1 MKEKIKNVVSRL
13 LEINIPKQ
21 EYKTV
26 DFVYGN
32 TDFDGTD
39 YLIYY
44 DIVPKTDV
52 WGVNTCGNWRLFDKV
67 GELCKTYLGINNWR
81 LFSRFNGVTYERVD
95 EYEES
100 EGYTLFSQSFSE
112 KLYDELTKIKKINVD
127 SMYAPLGS
135 FDVKKVNGFTIEDLE
150 YATELG
156 IKMDVDNIQIGD
168 WGRDFEP
175 DLSDFNEAILYD
187 DRGVVRRIK
196 ELYGVWNVIDSMDMV
211 VEEIFF
217 YD

>member
-1 MKEKIKNVVSRL
+1 MKKGIGALSKF
-13 LEINIPKQ
+13 LELYIPKQ

-26 DFVYGN
+26 DFVYSN
-32 TDFDGTD
+32 LDFDGTD
-39 YLIYY
+39 YLIFY

-52 WGVNTCGNWRLFDKV
+52 WGVNTCGNHRIYERIYKLFYRK
-67 GELCKTYLGINNWR
+67 LKITNWR
-81 LFSRFNGVTYERVD
+81 LFSRFNDVTYEKVED
-95 EYEES
+95 YEES

-112 KLYDELTKIKKINVD
+112 KLYEELTKIKKITVN
-127 SMYAPLGS
+127 SMYVPSGS

-175 DLSDFNEAILYD
+175 DLDDFNQAILYD
-187 DRGVVRRIK
+187 DRDIVRTIK
-196 ELYGVWNVIDSMDMV
+196 ELYGVWNVIDSTDMI

>member
-1 MKEKIKNVVSRL
+1 MKNKIGILSKF
-13 LEINIPKQ
+13 LEIYIPKQ

-26 DFVYGN
+26 DFVYSN
-32 TDFDGTD
+32 LDFDGTD
-39 YLIYY
+39 YLIFY

-52 WGVNTCGNWRLFDKV
+52 WGVNTCGNYKLYHEVDKIF
-67 GELCKTYLGINNWR
+67 GELLGVHNWR
-81 LFSRFNGVTYERVD
+81 LFSRFNDVTYERVE

-112 KLYDELTKIKKINVD
+112 KLYQELTKIKKITVN
-127 SMYAPLGS
+127 SMYAPSGS

-168 WGRDFEP
+168 WGRDYEP
-175 DLSDFNEAILYD
+175 DLEDFNQAILYD
-187 DRGVVRRIK
+187 DRDIVRTIK
-196 ELYGVWNVIDSMDMV
+196 ELYGVWNVIDSTDMI

>member
-1 MKEKIKNVVSRL
+1 MKKGIGALSKF
-13 LEINIPKQ
+13 LELYIPKQ

-26 DFVYGN
+26 DFVYSN
-32 TDFDGTD
+32 LDFDGTD
-39 YLIYY
+39 YLIFY

-52 WGVNTCGNWRLFDKV
+52 WGVNTCGNYKLYNKVYKLFNH
-67 GELCKTYLGINNWR
+67 ELKITNWR
-81 LFSRFNGVTYERVD
+81 LFSRFNDVTYERVD

-112 KLYDELTKIKKINVD
+112 KLYEELTKIKKITVN
-127 SMYAPLGS
+127 SMYAPSGY
-135 FDVKKVNGFTIEDLE
+135 FDVKKVNGFTIEDLDSD
-150 YATELG
+150 TELG

-175 DLSDFNEAILYD
+175 DLDDFNQTILYGNRD
-187 DRGVVRRIK
+187 IVREIK
-196 ELYGVWNVIDSMDMV
+196 ELYGVWNVIGSTDMIV
-211 VEEIFF
+211 DDIFF

>member
-1 MKEKIKNVVSRL
+1 MRKGITALSNFFKVYT
-13 LEINIPKQ
+13 PKQ

-26 DFVYGN
+26 DFVYSN
-32 TDFDGTD
+32 LDFDGTD
-39 YLIYY
+39 YLIFY

-52 WGVNTCGNWRLFDKV
+52 WGVNTCGNYKLYNKVYKLFNH
-67 GELCKTYLGINNWR
+67 ELKITNWR
-81 LFSRFNGVTYERVD
+81 LFSRFNDVTYERVD

-112 KLYDELTKIKKINVD
+112 KLYEELTKIKKITVN
-127 SMYAPLGS
+127 SMYAPSGY
-135 FDVKKVNGFTIEDLE
+135 FDVKKVNGFTIEDLDSD
-150 YATELG
+150 TELG

-175 DLSDFNEAILYD
+175 DLDDFNQTILYGNRD
-187 DRGVVRRIK
+187 IVREIK
-196 ELYGVWNVIDSMDMV
+196 ELYGVWNVIGSTDMIV
-211 VEEIFF
+211 DDIFF